1 MSRETPALSY
11 YRACAGAW
19 RGDVTF
25 AISDPARFAAASLSA
40 IDRARV
46 RATCAIRARIDTSVT
61 VLSERE
67 VLHTTRITQL
77 GMPSLV
83 GREVIT
89 LREDGRTFTMHV
101 HHRMAP
107 FFVARESGPFEGEVD
122 ADGRRATYHLALFG
136 VPMLQVGSRDG
147 DHVTL
152 VQTTA
157 WSTSDQRLA
166 RVR

>member
-1 MSRETPALSY
+1 MTPALSY

-25 AISDPARFAAASLSA
+25 AITDPTRFAAASLSA
-40 IDRARV
+40 LDRARV
-46 RATCAIRARIDTSVT
+46 RATVSIPARIETTVEVT
-61 VLSERE
+61 SERE

-83 GREVIT
+83 GHEVIT
-89 LREDGRTFTMHV
+89 LRDDGRTFTMRV

-122 ADGRRATYHLALFG
+122 QDGRRATYHLALFG
-136 VPMLQVGSRDG
+136 VPMRQVGARDG
-147 DHVTL
+147 DRVTL
-152 VQTTA
+152 VQTTD
-157 WSTSDQRLA
+157 WSTSEQRLT